1 MVAPWP
7 LAVTI
12 GNDPLLPGIKSLGAS
27 KLLAL
32 LSGSLDTLVGA
43 LADQASLELG
53 NAAHDGQHQPAR
65 IGRGVAPA
73 LPERYE
79 AA

>member
-1 MVAPWP
+1 MLPTPTPYSSASSGMVAPWP

-32 LSGSLDTLVGA
+32 LSGSLDTFVRP
-43 LADQASLELG
+43 LADQAALELSD
-53 NAAHDGQHQPAR
+53 AAHDG
-65 IGRGVAPA
+65 
-73 LPERYE
+73 
-79 AA
+79 